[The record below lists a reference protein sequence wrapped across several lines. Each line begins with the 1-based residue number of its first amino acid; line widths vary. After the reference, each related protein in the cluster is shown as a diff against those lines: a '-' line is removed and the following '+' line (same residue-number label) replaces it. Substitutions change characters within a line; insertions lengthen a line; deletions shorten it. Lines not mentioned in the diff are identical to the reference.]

1 MTEKA
6 KKEKKRILIIEDEY
20 RIVESLKFN
29 LEGENYIVH
38 HASLGKEGLELFR
51 RRKPDLILLDLMLP
65 EGQSGIDILREIR
78 QEDSNIPV
86 IIITAKTTE
95 IDEVVGMEMEADDY
109 ITKPFSMAVLKSHIK
124 RRLKVA
130 AQKGAI
136 EEKEQ
141 EPKEINI
148 GDIHMNY
155 AQRECKIQGKP
166 VKLGYKEF
174 EILWYLANNPNQVFK
189 REQIMEEV
197 WQVDQPLDTKTV
209 DVHIRWIR
217 KKIEPKPE
225 APRYIETVRGVGY
238 KFSSAHQDRELDKS

>member
-1 MTEKA
+1 MAERT
-6 KKEKKRILIIEDEY
+6 KKEKKKILIIEDEY

-29 LEGENYIVH
+29 LEGENYSVY
-38 HASLGKEGLELFR
+38 HASLGKEGLELFK

-65 EGQSGIDILREIR
+65 EGKSGIDILRRIR
-78 QEDSNIPV
+78 QEDPSVPV

-130 AQKGAI
+130 EQKGAA
-136 EEKEQ
+136 EEKE
-141 EPKEINI
+141 EERKEIKN
-148 GDIHMNY
+148 GDIYMNY
-155 AQRECKIQGKP
+155 AQRECKVRGKP

-174 EILWYLANNPNQVFK
+174 EILWYLASNPNQVFK

-197 WQVDQPLDTKTV
+197 WKVDQPLDTKTV

-238 KFSSAHQDRELDKS
+238 KFSSSHQSPQNDNS